1 MKKWLLRLLGFL
13 LLVVVIASAFVYFRL
28 RDRHAGYWLELE
40 HTTAETAPIRA
51 GFSAISITPEIPDKW
66 TDVNNDARYKEEDGD
81 TYEDGN
87 NNGRFDPVWIA
98 GFHNQRPAQGVHDE
112 LWARTMVLDDG
123 QFRLAY
129 VVLDA
134 IGYFNDD
141 IIAIRKKVSPDAGVD
156 YIIVSSTHTHEGPDL
171 LGLWG
176 PSHFKT
182 GVDPAYRQFV
192 IDQAVQSVE
201 QAAAQ
206 LRPARLTFAQDLEGA
221 AHLVMD
227 SREPKVTDP
236 GIRILHATDL
246 ETNATLGTLVCWAN
260 HPETLWS
267 DNLLLSSDFPHYVR
281 EGMEN
286 GIVVGD
292 STLMP
297 GVGGITI
304 YTNGSIGGLM
314 TTRPDFGI
322 PSLWGDTIYQGATY
336 EKTEAQGLKIA
347 QLALAALQDSSQID
361 VLTTG
366 ALSVSAKS
374 ISVPM
379 QNPLYRLGA
388 AMGVFDRG
396 MPGWWK
402 VRSELAYWQ
411 IGPAAFMHH
420 PAEIYPEIVNGGVE
434 APEGGDFAS
443 EPFETPPLRSF
454 MTTKYQFVVGL
465 SNDMIGYAVPKS
477 QWDEKPP
484 YTYGR
489 DSAPYGEVNSM
500 GPETAPILYREMRA
514 MLEVRMGRTVK
525 D

>member
-1 MKKWLLRLLGFL
+1 MKKWLFRILGFL
-13 LLVVVIASAFVYFRL
+13 LLLIVLGFAFTYFRL
-28 RDRHAGYWLELE
+28 RDPHTGYWLEIE
-40 HTTAETAPIRA
+40 HTTAQEAPLQA
-51 GFSAISITPEIPDKW
+51 GFSAVSITPEVPDTW
-66 TDVNNDARYKEEDGD
+66 TDVNGDARYNEEDGD
-81 TYEDGN
+81 TYQDGN
-87 NNGRFDPVWIA
+87 GNGQFDPVWIA
-98 GFHNQRPAQGVHDE
+98 GFHKRRPAQGVHDE
-112 LWARTMVLDDG
+112 LWARTMILDDG

-141 IIAIRKKVSPDAGVD
+141 IISIRKQVSPEAGVD
-156 YIIVSSTHTHEGPDL
+156 YVIVSSTHTHEGPDL

-176 PSHFKT
+176 PSNFKT

-192 IDQAVQSVE
+192 IDQAVKSVE
-201 QAAAQ
+201 EAARN
-206 LRPARLTFAQDLEGA
+206 LRPAQLTFAQDLEGA

-227 SREPKVTDP
+227 TREPMVTDP
-236 GIRILHATDL
+236 GIRILQATDL
-246 ETNATLGTLVCWAN
+246 ETQATLGTLICWAN

-281 EGMEN
+281 EGVEK
-286 GIVVGD
+286 GVSVGD
-292 STLMP
+292 SLLTP
-297 GVGGITI
+297 GLGGIAI

-314 TTRPDFGI
+314 TTRPDF
-322 PSLWGDTIYQGATY
+322 PVPALVGDSIYTGATY
-336 EKTEAQGLKIA
+336 EKTEAQGLA
-347 QLALAALQDSSQID
+347 VALLALQALQDSVQSD
-361 VLTTG
+361 VLTSG
-366 ALSVSAKS
+366 ALAVSAKS
-374 ISVPM
+374 ITLPM
-379 QNPLYRLGA
+379 ENPLYRLGA

-434 APEGGDFAS
+434 APEGGDYAI

-454 MTTKYQFVVGL
+454 MPHKYQFVVGL

-477 QWDEKPP
+477 QWDEEPP

-489 DSAPYGEVNSM
+489 EKAPYGEINSM

-514 MLEVRMGRTVK
+514 MLEARAGRKVM